1 MTRTLVAGALAGLG
15 VALPL
20 GAIGVLLLQE
30 GRRGWAPAAGAATA
44 VATVDGAYAA
54 AAVLAGP
61 QVATLLTG
69 HETAV
74 RAASALLLA
83 AIAAHGLLGLRRS
96 AATAPAGPAV
106 PAMPAEPAGPV
117 APAVPGVSV
126 APAVLAEPAGPVA
139 PAAPAVPAAPVVPAV
154 PAAPVVPAVPAAPAE
169 PAASAAS
176 AASGR
181 ASVVARSFLRFA
193 LLTAV
198 NPTTA
203 LYFTALITGRGS
215 AAGDGSTAFVVGV
228 FLASLVWQQVLAAA
242 GALAGS
248 RLGPRARRLTHAA
261 GYGLVAV
268 FAVRLVLAG

>member
-106 PAMPAEPAGPV
+106 PAEPAGPV
-117 APAVPGVSV
+117 APGVSAAPVV
-126 APAVLAEPAGPVA
+126 AAGPVA
-139 PAAPAVPAAPVVPAV
+139 PAAPAAPVVPAEPAAPAVSVEPAVLTVPAVSVEPAVLTVPAV
-154 PAAPVVPAVPAAPAE
+154 PAA
-169 PAASAAS
+169 SAMP
-176 AASGR
+176 GR

-228 FLASLVWQQVLAAA
+228 FLASLAWQQVLAAA

-268 FAVRLVLAG
+268 FAVRLALAG

>member
-1 MTRTLVAGALAGLG
+1 MTQTLVAGALAGLG

-69 HETAV
+69 HESAV

-83 AIAAHGLLGLRRS
+83 AIAAHGLLGLRRFATTAS
-96 AATAPAGPAV
+96 TAPARPAASVGPAGPAG
-106 PAMPAEPAGPV
+106 PAEPA
-117 APAVPGVSV
+117 
-126 APAVLAEPAGPVA
+126 E
-139 PAAPAVPAAPVVPAV
+139 
-154 PAAPVVPAVPAAPAE
+154 PAE
-169 PAASAAS
+169 P
-176 AASGR
+176 R
-181 ASVVARSFLRFA
+181 QASVVARSFLRFA

-203 LYFTALITGRGS
+203 LYFTALTTARGS
-215 AAGDGSTAFVVGV
+215 TAGDGSAAFVVGV

-242 GALAGS
+242 GALAGA

-268 FAVRLVLAG
+268 FAVRLALAG

>member
-61 QVATLLTG
+61 QVATLLAG

-83 AIAAHGLLGLRRS
+83 AIAAHGLLGLRRPT
-96 AATAPAGPAV
+96 APAPTAPAGPA
-106 PAMPAEPAGPV
+106 ASAGPA
-117 APAVPGVSV
+117 APTVP
-126 APAVLAEPAGPVA
+126 VLAEPAGPVG
-139 PAAPAVPAAPVVPAV
+139 PAAPAVP
-154 PAAPVVPAVPAAPAE
+154 
-169 PAASAAS
+169 
-176 AASGR
+176 GR
-181 ASVVARSFLRFA
+181 ASVVARAFLRFA

-203 LYFTALITGRGS
+203 LYFTALVTGRGS
-215 AAGDGSTAFVVGV
+215 AAGDGSAAFVVGV
-228 FLASLVWQQVLAAA
+228 FLASLAWQQVLAAA

-268 FAVRLVLAG
+268 FAVRLALAG